1 MSTSPL
7 HYRVYS
13 LSLLLFLFIFLLGL
27 YPTLLDSRVFFLFLS
42 LSLWSRWKGRGRA
55 HSSGGTK
62 ALGSGAS
69 MNGGKVQEV
78 PKKDQNFFLF
88 CFQGVFLASSHTCS
102 EVTVMGLNK

>member
-1 MSTSPL
+1 
-7 HYRVYS
+7 
-13 LSLLLFLFIFLLGL
+13 
-27 YPTLLDSRVFFLFLS
+27 
-42 LSLWSRWKGRGRA
+42 
-55 HSSGGTK
+55 
-62 ALGSGAS
+62 